1 MAASTLWSSIDPSSQ
16 FRVSADPYGDT
27 STDPQR
33 ATKAVNVPAYHPN
46 HPQFVF
52 GVVAA
57 ATVGALYYLLE
68 HGGVGAG
75 AKAHAGPL
83 DAGADLDLKGGK
95 K

>member
-1 MAASTLWSSIDPSSQ
+1 MTASSMWAQIDPASQ
-16 FRVSADPYGDT
+16 FRAKSDPYGDT

-33 ATKAVNVPAYHPN
+33 GTQPVNVPAYHPN

-52 GVVAA
+52 GVLAA
-57 ATVGALYYLLE
+57 ATAGALYYLLE

-83 DAGADLDLKGGK
+83 DVGADLDLKGGK

>member
-1 MAASTLWSSIDPSSQ
+1 MNDTLWARIDPASE
-16 FRVSADPYGDT
+16 FRIAPDAFGDT

-33 ATKAVNVPAYHPN
+33 GTKPAGYPPYHPN
-46 HPQFVF
+46 HPQFAF
-52 GVVAA
+52 GVVLV
-57 ATVGALYYLLE
+57 ATVLGTYYLFE

-83 DAGADLDLKGGK
+83 DVGADLDLKGGK